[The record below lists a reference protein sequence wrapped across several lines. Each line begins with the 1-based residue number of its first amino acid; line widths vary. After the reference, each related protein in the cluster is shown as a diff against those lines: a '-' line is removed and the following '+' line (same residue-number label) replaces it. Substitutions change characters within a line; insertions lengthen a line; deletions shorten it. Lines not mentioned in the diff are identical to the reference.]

1 MEIEI
6 FFFMKLTN
14 QCVYYRIKSLISKL
28 QSEGENFMIYKMS
41 EAAMAA
47 VIKDLTKSSIVRF
60 IENIANNGKV
70 SLRFKSVE
78 NVGEFYI
85 NFEDGTEVL
94 FKNLLFIEEIKL
106 NTEEIIKLIIDSQR
120 IKGKEPF
127 IYDLN
132 DFK

>member
-1 MEIEI
+1 
-6 FFFMKLTN
+6 
-14 QCVYYRIKSLISKL
+14 
-28 QSEGENFMIYKMS
+28 MIYKMS